1 MNLQRK
7 GRFQL
12 LLLVLVFVL
21 PVLAVVMLHWADWRP
36 EGKSYGELVR
46 PPRSLAFPVLQTFR
60 HEPFDAVAWQGHWH
74 LVYVTAQECSESCRS
89 DLHMLRQLHAS
100 LGKEIDRLQR
110 VWIIAGPPP
119 AEIATVA
126 SQYQDLVILPQSG
139 AFATQFDLPY
149 IQAADSGRIYVVDPL
164 GHLVM
169 SYPPNS
175 NPYGIR
181 KDLMRLLSYSWA
193 G

>member
-1 MNLQRK
+1 MNSQRK
-7 GRFQL
+7 GRLQL
-12 LLLVLVFVL
+12 LLLVMVFVL
-21 PVLAVVMLHWADWRP
+21 PVLAVVVLHSTDWRP
-36 EGKSYGELVR
+36 EGKSYGELVQ
-46 PPRSLAFPVLQTFR
+46 PPRQLTFPSLSTSGHQS
-60 HEPFDAVAWQGHWH
+60 FDAASWQGHWH
-74 LVYVTAQECSESCRS
+74 LVYVSAQECGESCAA

-110 VWIIAGPPP
+110 IWLISDSLPTDIANI
-119 AEIATVA
+119 EN
-126 SQYQDLVILPQSG
+126 QYQDLIILPQSR
-139 AFATQFDLPY
+139 ALIAQFDLPH
-149 IQAADSGRIYVVDPL
+149 IPAADSRRIYLVDPL